1 MSIQRPIPTIPGISP
16 RYPIGSIST
25 KIAEMPEAEVSAKWS
40 IRKTPGDTKARS
52 VPASWHTATMHP
64 PASSLSLA
72 RNRKRCTNQ
81 NHRYRSPRHIPP
93 RTIWCPEK
101 RRNGSENL
109 QFSAGA
115 ECPASNKANRTLGPL
130 YSARKNLGNSR
141 RAATSGFANP
151 LVSGRFRVHEKGLEP
166 SKRVRRVL
174 QTGWSRK
181 RS

>member
-1 MSIQRPIPTIPGISP
+1 GSAHGIQSAPYPPKLRKCLKPKFPRNGAFGKPPAIPKPGPCPLPGIP
-16 RYPIGSIST
+16 PPCI
-25 KIAEMPEAEVSAKWS
+25 P
-40 IRKTPGDTKARS
+40 
-52 VPASWHTATMHP
+52 P
-64 PASSLSLA
+64 PA
-72 RNRKRCTNQ
+72 RCPSQGTASVAPIRTIAIGRQ
-81 NHRYRSPRHIPP
+81 GISYL

-109 QFSAGA
+109 QCSAGA

-130 YSARKNLGNSR
+130 YSAGKNLGNSR